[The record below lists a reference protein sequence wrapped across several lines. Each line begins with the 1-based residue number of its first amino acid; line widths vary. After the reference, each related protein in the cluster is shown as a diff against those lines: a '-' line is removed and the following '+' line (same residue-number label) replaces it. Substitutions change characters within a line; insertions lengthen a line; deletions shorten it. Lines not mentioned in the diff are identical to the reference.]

1 MKKIIALAVAGAF
14 VAPAFAA
21 DVTISGSA
29 AWQYRDTASSS
40 TLSRDGDSP
49 LVTVTGSEELP
60 NGLTVKADMTFDLG
74 TSNVTNDGG
83 DNITI
88 GGLPFGT
95 LEVGDS
101 SGALD
106 AVGDYTDIAPE
117 KGGFGA
123 DGADHGLVVT
133 LPSMNGMTVRASM
146 SPKDG
151 ADGAESDASGVSVAY
166 DFAGGQVYYGTE
178 SYAGASNNDTTD
190 QTAYG
195 LKYASGPF
203 YFAVEAGTKEE
214 DVSGTTTKM
223 TSRGVAVSYKMGDIT
238 LGAES
243 QRNDF
248 DGSTTSYTF
257 DDDTDAT
264 EEIEANVVFV
274 SYAAGG
280 GLTLYAES
288 YSDGKES
295 TNSNEDQTTIG
306 VKYAF

>member
-1 MKKIIALAVAGAF
+1 MKKIIAAAVATAF
-14 VAPAFAA
+14 VAPAFAG
-21 DVTISGSA
+21 DVSISGVA
-29 AWQYRDTASSS
+29 AWQYVDTASSS
-40 TLSRDGDSP
+40 TLSRDGDKP
-49 LVTVTGSEELP
+49 QFTITGSEELD
-60 NGLTVKADMTFDLG
+60 NGITVKADITVEV
-74 TSNVTNDGG
+74 SSSVSNDGG

-95 LEVGDS
+95 LEIGDS

-123 DGADHGLVVT
+123 DGSDHGLVVT
-133 LPSMNGMTVRASM
+133 LPSMNGLTVRASM

-151 ADGAESDASGVSVAY
+151 ADGAESDANGVSVTYA
-166 DFAGGQVYYGTE
+166 FAGGEVYYGTE
-178 SYAGASNNDTTD
+178 SYAGNSNADTTD

-214 DVSGTTTKM
+214 DVSGTNTKM
-223 TSRGVAVSYKMGDIT
+223 TTRGVAVRYNMGDIT
-238 LGAES
+238 IGAES

-257 DDDTDAT
+257 DDDSSAT
-264 EEIEANVVFV
+264 EEIEANVFFV

-280 GLTLYAES
+280 GLTVYAES

-306 VKYAF
+306 VQYAF